1 MSVSWSRR
9 PDRNLARRARR
20 EIAEAALLLTLA
32 LLVFFWPAVFGGRV
46 LLPADLIFD
55 IDPLW
60 RPLTPEGYTGPGNP
74 ILSDQV
80 YQFFPW
86 KVFTLRSLA
95 QGQLPLWNPYA
106 DGGLPFIGNALSA
119 IFSPFNLLGY
129 LLPLYP
135 SYVVTAILRLSV
147 AGIFTFLFARE
158 IGLGKPGAL
167 LATIAFTFSGPMI
180 VWASFPPS
188 FVIVWLPAMLLT
200 IERALTRRSGL
211 YVIASG
217 LTIGAQFLGGQ
228 PEVSFHVMLAWA
240 VYALYRAVSLE
251 GPVLSD
257 VLSLSKGEAEGWQL
271 SRLLPQLMRIATAAA
286 IGVLLAAVQLFPF
299 VEALFHSATL
309 SARYAEV
316 SGNAV
321 AHLLFEW
328 HDWPTAI
335 TSFLPQYFGTD
346 LDGSYWFPYSNY
358 VEQNAYAGVLP
369 LALAVMVTFH
379 NARRR
384 SAPRRNLVLFFALMA
399 LVCLG
404 IALHLPLLNGV
415 NYLPL
420 FNVAA
425 NGRLRL
431 VYVFAVAILA
441 GLGLDEINSGH
452 RRPRRTTLRILV
464 LLALI
469 SLVFIALAYVSFIV
483 FKDEVIR
490 SGRAF
495 MESRWGTPD
504 FSRPLEYYYGLVE
517 ERYDKKLAL
526 FRPGNIVMYLPVLIA
541 LSWFALHRWQ
551 HTGAKMWAYAAL
563 GLTILDAFLVG
574 MPFNS
579 TTAPQHIFPTPDA
592 IQFLQQDRDIYR
604 VSGTDLILNPNS
616 GMVFGVFDIRGYD
629 TVVPRRYADLLDC
642 LEGHHRFH
650 FHSLFVQASSLL
662 WDLLNVKYVLTD
674 QELDGKWELAYE
686 NAGSVKVYRNRDV
699 LERAFVVYRAQVV
712 DDAAQSLEH
721 VTDSAFDFRGRVV
734 LEEAPAGWT
743 EPPEVPASAA
753 AVQIVDYQ
761 PNRVRL
767 KVETPAAGLLVLTDT
782 YAPGWKALLDGRPVS
797 VYVADHAFRAVVVP
811 AGAHQIEFMYEPLGF
826 RIGAATSLLTIA
838 TLVLVLIVSQ
848 IRHRAHVDVG
858 GASAG

>member
-1 MSVSWSRR
+1 MSWDHQA
-9 PDRNLARRARR
+9 DRTRRAKR
-20 EIAEAALLLTLA
+20 EIAGAVLLLSLA

-60 RPLTPEGYTGPGNP
+60 QPLAPEGYIRPANP
-74 ILSDQV
+74 VLSDQV

-86 KVFTLRSLA
+86 KVLTLRSLA

-106 DGGLPFIGNALSA
+106 DSGLPFVGNALSA

-129 LLPLYP
+129 LLPLYT

-167 LATIAFTFSGPMI
+167 LAMIAFTFSGPMI
-180 VWASFPPS
+180 VWVSFPPS
-188 FVIVWLPAMLLT
+188 FVIVWLPAMLLS
-200 IERALTRRSGL
+200 IEKALTRRSGL
-211 YVIASG
+211 YVVASG

-228 PEVSFHVMLAWA
+228 PEVSFHVMLAWVA
-240 VYALYRAVSLE
+240 YALYRAISLK

-271 SRLLPQLMRIATAAA
+271 SRPLPQLVRVATAAA
-286 IGVLLAAVQLFPF
+286 IGMLLAAVQLFPF
-299 VEALFHSATL
+299 VGALFHSATL
-309 SARYAEV
+309 SARYAET

-335 TSFLPQYFGTD
+335 TALLPQYFGTD

-369 LALAVMVTFH
+369 LALAVMVAWH
-379 NARRR
+379 NISRRP
-384 SAPRRNLVLFFALMA
+384 SPRRNLVLFFAPMA
-399 LVCLG
+399 AVCLG
-404 IALHLPLLNGV
+404 IALRLPLLNGV

-431 VYVFAVAILA
+431 IYVFAVAILA
-441 GLGLDEINSGH
+441 GLGLDEISGGH

-469 SLVFIALAYVSFIV
+469 SLFLIALAYGGFVV

-490 SGRAF
+490 SGRNF
-495 MESRWGTPD
+495 METNWGTTPYL
-504 FSRPLEYYYGLVE
+504 SRPLEYCYALVE
-517 ERYDKKLAL
+517 ERYEKKLAL
-526 FRPGNIVMYLPVLIA
+526 FRPDNIVMYLPVLIA
-541 LSWFALHRWQ
+541 LSWFALHQWQ
-551 HTGAKMWAYAAL
+551 HIGTKVWIYAAL

-574 MPFNS
+574 MPFHP

-616 GMVFGVFDIRGYD
+616 GMIFGISDIRGYD
-629 TVVPRRYADLLDC
+629 TVVPRQYADLIDR
-642 LEGHHRFH
+642 LEGHYRFH
-650 FHSLFVQASSLL
+650 FHSLFVQASSSL

-674 QELDGKWELAYE
+674 QELDGKWELAYRD
-686 NAGSVKVYRNRDV
+686 AGSVKVYRNRDV
-699 LERAFVVYRAQVV
+699 LDRAFVVYRAEVV
-712 DDAAQSLEH
+712 DSAAQSLER
-721 VTDSAFDFRGRVV
+721 VTDGDFDFRERVV
-734 LEEAPAGWT
+734 LEEVPAGWT
-743 EPPEVPASAA
+743 EPPEIPTSVAT
-753 AVQIVDYQ
+753 VQIVNYQ

-767 KVETPAAGLLVLTDT
+767 EVETGTDGLLVLTDT
-782 YAPGWKALLDGRPVS
+782 YAPGWKALLDGVPTL
-797 VYVADHAFRAVVVP
+797 VYVADHAFRAVVAP
-811 AGAHQIEFMYEPLGF
+811 AGAHQIEFVYKPLGF
-826 RIGAATSLLTIA
+826 RVGAATSLLTVVA
-838 TLVLVLIVSQ
+838 LVLAPIVSR
-848 IRHRAHVDVG
+848 IRRTKEPG
-858 GASAG
+858 Q